1 MFHLSRLGEH
11 RERDY
16 AQPAGVSV
24 MREQWRSSRV
34 LSAGVLS
41 AVSLAYAG
49 HCLWLGLSLADPMP
63 LSDQWA
69 FVHDYFNYLAGHYS
83 WTDLFSLH
91 NEHRVVTTRIVLFAD
106 AILFGMR
113 GLLPVAVAYASM
125 AAMAVISAFV
135 VSSRSTPERFTC
147 FAAALGLVWSS
158 AQWPSFLY
166 TFNLQNIFVHLF
178 ALACLV
184 AVWCASR
191 SRFYLWIAVAL
202 AVDALCVLS
211 AASGVFIIV
220 PALLLA
226 LFLRTWRTLV
236 LLALFHSALVVL
248 YFTGYHLPAASL
260 PYAFDPIRSPTIVAE
275 FIGLALGKHEA
286 ICGALGLIL
295 FAVAA
300 AHISYLAVV
309 RRPAHPACYIMAA
322 LACFVVIEAAA
333 AGYARSGY
341 GVDGRYGTA
350 SVVFWAALF
359 GLLWRLAEH
368 RRTRLLVPVVTAGA
382 IFAMNAP
389 HFEVS
394 WRLVATARSDIT
406 AEVRRG
412 EFSSVRLLCQID
424 CEVPRLLRELQRLA
438 IGPFLPGP

>member
-1 MFHLSRLGEH
+1 
-11 RERDY
+11 
-16 AQPAGVSV
+16 
-24 MREQWRSSRV
+24 
-34 LSAGVLS
+34 
-41 AVSLAYAG
+41 
-49 HCLWLGLSLADPMP
+49 MP
-63 LSDQWA
+63 LNDQWA
-69 FVHDYFNYLAGHYS
+69 FVHDYFKYLDGHYS
-83 WTDLFSLH
+83 WADLFSLH

-113 GLLPVAVAYASM
+113 GLFPVAVAYASM
-125 AAMAVISAFV
+125 AAMAVIGAFV

-158 AQWPSFLY
+158 AQWPNFLFA
-166 TFNLQNIFVHLF
+166 FNLQNIFVHLF

-202 AVDALCVLS
+202 AADALCVFSL
-211 AASGVFIIV
+211 ASGVFVIV

-236 LLALFHSALVVL
+236 LLALFHSALVAL
-248 YFTGYHLPAASL
+248 YFTGYHLPPVSM
-260 PYAFDPIRSPTIVAE
+260 PYAFDPIRSPTVVAE

-286 ICGALGLIL
+286 IFGALGLIL

-309 RRPAHPACYIMAA
+309 RTPAHSACYIMAS

-333 AGYARSGY
+333 AGYVRSRW
-341 GVDGRYGTA
+341 GVQVHYATA
-350 SVVFWAALF
+350 SVVFWAALL
-359 GLLWRLAEH
+359 GLLWRLTEH
-368 RRTRLLVPVVTAGA
+368 LRARLLVPVVAAGA

-389 HFEVS
+389 HFEAS
-394 WRLVATARSDIT
+394 WRLVAASRSGIT

-412 EFSSVRLLCQID
+412 EFSPASVQLLCESD
-424 CEVPRLLRELQRLA
+424 CAGPLLRRLQRLA

>member
-1 MFHLSRLGEH
+1 
-11 RERDY
+11 
-16 AQPAGVSV
+16 

-49 HCLWLGLSLADPMP
+49 HCLWLGLLLADPMP
-63 LSDQWA
+63 LNDQWA
-69 FVHDYFNYLAGHYS
+69 FVHDYFNYLDGHYS
-83 WTDLFSLH
+83 WADLFSLH

-113 GLLPVAVAYASM
+113 GLFPVAVVYASM
-125 AAMAVISAFV
+125 AAMAVIGGFV

-158 AQWPSFLY
+158 AQWPNFLFA
-166 TFNLQNIFVHLF
+166 FNIQNIFVHLF

-202 AVDALCVLS
+202 AADALCVFS
-211 AASGVFIIV
+211 FASGVFVIV

-226 LFLRTWRTLV
+226 VFLRTWRSLV
-236 LLALFHSALVVL
+236 LLALFHSALMVL
-248 YFTGYHLPAASL
+248 YFTGYHDLPAAAL
-260 PYAFDPIRSPTIVAE
+260 PYAFDPIRSPTIAAE

-286 ICGALGLIL
+286 IFGALGLIL
-295 FAVAA
+295 FAMAA

-333 AGYARSGY
+333 VGYGRSGY
-341 GVDGRYGTA
+341 GVQVHYATA
-350 SVVFWAALF
+350 SVVFWAALL
-359 GLLWRLAEH
+359 GLLWRLTEH
-368 RRTRLLVPVVTAGA
+368 LRIRLLVPVVTAGA

-389 HFEVS
+389 HFEAS
-394 WRLVATARSDIT
+394 WRLVATSRSGVT

-412 EFSSVRLLCQID
+412 EFSPASLQLLCGSG
-424 CEVPRLLRELQRLA
+424 CEGPFLLRQLQRLA
-438 IGPFLPGP
+438 VGPFLPGP